1 MPRLS
6 IAKSSSNL
14 PVSSAAPTYTNQ
26 PISDDFLPKYEE
38 TVNSN
43 LRNFGDPEAQH
54 GNFQDF
60 DGIQEPAVK
69 HGLTKKRRA
78 LIVGSLIALVIIFGT
93 IMASLLTAKFA
104 GGKQQSPLSTRA
116 TETQQM
122 QTTSTAFGAPASQ
135 STSSA
140 DASPSVISATTL
152 TTTTVAGPSSQLF
165 TSHITVTADL
175 QTTESP
181 NTSPSII
188 SATTFITRTAAGAS
202 SELFTS
208 FTTVSEKPQ
217 TTFFNYSPA
226 ATSSSTSTPSSVLQ
240 ANKSAA
246 VSIASV
252 LSSLQAHATPSPIT
266 SSHTHIVPSEKLPS
280 PPQATKMPVTTSFGA
295 IVGLPSLTSAA
306 TPLPSGGWINYCGV
320 PGSSCDE

>member
-1 MPRLS
+1 MARSS

-26 PISDDFLPKYEE
+26 PVSDDFLPKYEE

-54 GNFQDF
+54 GNFQHF
-60 DGIQEPAVK
+60 DGIQEPAVM
-69 HGLTKKRRA
+69 HGLAKKRRA
-78 LIVGSLIALVIIFGT
+78 LI
-93 IMASLLTAKFA
+93 FA

-116 TETQQM
+116 TETQRM

-135 STSSA
+135 PTSPA
-140 DASPSVISATTL
+140 DASPSVIPATTL
-152 TTTTVAGPSSQLF
+152 MTTTVAGPSSQLF
-165 TSHITVTADL
+165 TSYITVTAGL

-181 NTSPSII
+181 NTSPPII

-208 FTTVSEKPQ
+208 FTTVSENPQ
-217 TTFFNYSPA
+217 TTFFNYSLA
-226 ATSSSTSTPSSVLQ
+226 ATSSSTSTPYAVLQ

-266 SSHTHIVPSEKLPS
+266 PSHTRIVPSEKLPS
-280 PPQATKMPVTTSFGA
+280 PPPATKMPVTTSFGA
-295 IVGLPSLTSAA
+295 IVSLPSLTSAA